1 MTRKYCY
8 YANSRNT
15 VYVYLILVVVV
26 VVVALFPF
34 FLLRAALVR
43 CLSAGY
49 AAIGGRE
56 LLSEQRKVGV

>member
-15 VYVYLILVVVV
+15 EYVYLILVVV

-56 LLSEQRKVGV
+56 LLSEQRKVGI